1 MKKGSEESRLH
12 SSDFI
17 ESRWPKKKMALRPRL
32 SAKPAPIGMKTKDV
46 VESSAARLAPSF

>member
-1 MKKGSEESRLH
+1 MKNGSEESRLH

-46 VESSAARLAPSF
+46 VESSAARFAPSF